1 MNLEPSKLET
11 NSIYEQIYVQS
22 RKMVQV
28 NLFAGQQW
36 RCRQTQDLWTQW
48 GKEGWGELRVDWK
61 DIFITVCKIDSQWE
75 FAV

>member
-1 MNLEPSKLET
+1 
-11 NSIYEQIYVQS
+11 
-22 RKMVQV
+22 MVQV